1 MSEKKGHPLWTA
13 ESDTDGNVILHRSV
27 AERDDLESA
36 ESEFIKSGAAAAWG
50 LWGASVADR
59 SGFDSLEMP
68 ISVCKRFNLV
78 AKELQKEGQAP
89 PKVRSWEE
97 FTKVLG
103 KDKVLEIRHAVA
115 NGMEVRLA
123 SKFVNLPF
131 VVTADLLEDIRIIGK
146 KSMRDVVDFVKMGKV
161 SEAVTRF
168 GKVASKVATLYKEAV
183 EQGNYKI
190 AVDETAKAYWEAYYG
205 DFGAQLVKEIKK
217 RIRADIA
224 FEWLVKHGVD
234 QAAAEYWQNYFAEMG
249 YGKALTE
256 VLPKK
261 LSPAKNTEEE

>member
-1 MSEKKGHPLWTA
+1 MSEKKGHALWTA
-13 ESDTDGNVILHRSV
+13 ESDTEGNVVLHRSV
-27 AERDDLESA
+27 AERDDLDLA

-78 AKELQKEGQAP
+78 AKELQKEEQAP
-89 PKVRSWEE
+89 PRVRSWAELS
-97 FTKVLG
+97 KVLG
-103 KDKVLEIRHAVA
+103 QDKVLELRHAIA

-131 VVTADLLEDIRIIGK
+131 VVTADLLDDIKVIGK
-146 KSMRDVVDFVKMGKV
+146 KAMKEIVDFVKTGKV
-161 SEAVTRF
+161 AEAVTRF
-168 GKVASKVATLYKEAV
+168 GKVASKVADFYSEAL
-183 EQGNYKI
+183 ETGNYKI
-190 AVDETAKAYWEAYYG
+190 AVDEAAKAYWEAYYG

-217 RIRADIA
+217 RVRADIA
-224 FEWLVKHGVD
+224 YEWLVKHGVD

-261 LSPAKNTEEE
+261 LSPSKNKEE